1 LQIDIASKDSIR
13 KLFQDV
19 GSFVRAA
26 ALEVQRGIRINAVS
40 PIRVKETMEAVGMDS
55 SEGMPADQTVLAY
68 QESVEGPR
76 NGEAL
81 DVRHFSHP
89 GFL

>member
-26 ALEVQRGIRINAVS
+26 ALEVQRGIRINVVS

-55 SEGMPADQTVLAY
+55 SEGMPADQTALAY
-68 QESVEGPR
+68 QESAEGPR